1 MPAQIRAAQIRTAV
15 PADAPALAHIQ
26 VDSYRR
32 SYAGIFPPAY
42 LDHFT
47 YEEQIQ
53 DWLDWL
59 AAAAAADSADFLLAA
74 EAPDGQVVGYAL
86 GRPGLTGLPPYDCE
100 LAALHVRGEHQHQG
114 YGLALMQAAVER
126 FRQAGCRS
134 LLLWVLEQNSPARR
148 LYERLGGWLVGR
160 QTIQVGEAGEVSAQ
174 ETAYGWPS
182 LAAFPAPPGPQS
194 VRGVIFDIDGVL
206 TFQGQVYPGAVETI
220 AALRQRGL
228 RLCFLTNSTLKSRA
242 SAAEK
247 LRQRGFCLADE
258 EVITASYAAAQYLRA
273 LQPRSAYVMVEGE
286 GIHEFAEFTHAEQTP
301 EYVVVGDNHSKF
313 DFAHLNQAARLLRQ
327 GAKLIGMSAELLDN
341 STGELDLNVGAWT
354 RLLEAAA
361 RAPAVYLGKPQ
372 RYAFDL
378 ALQRLDLDRRQ
389 VVMVGDRVNT
399 DVQGANA
406 NGLRSVLV
414 QTGEFDPAELEA
426 SPARPDYV
434 IAGIAG
440 LPACLDGLPA

>member
-1 MPAQIRAAQIRTAV
+1 MLAQIRAAQIRTAV
-15 PADAPALAHIQ
+15 LADAPALARIQ

-32 SYAGIFPPAY
+32 SYAGIFSPAY

-47 YEEQIQ
+47 YEEQTQ

-59 AAAAAADSADFLLAA
+59 AANSSDFLLVA
-74 EAPDGQVVGYAL
+74 EDSVGQVVGYAL
-86 GRPGLTGLPPYDCE
+86 GRPGFTGLPPYDCE
-100 LAALHVRGEHQHQG
+100 LAALHVQRERQRQG

-134 LLLWVLEQNSPARR
+134 LLVWVLEQNQLARSW
-148 LYERLGGWLVGR
+148 YERLGGWLVGR
-160 QTIQVGEAGEVSAQ
+160 QTIQVGEAGEGSAQ
-174 ETAYGWPS
+174 EAAYGWPS
-182 LAAFPAPPGPQS
+182 LAAFPAPPGPQP
-194 VRGVIFDIDGVL
+194 VRGGIFDIDGVL

-220 AALRQRGL
+220 AALQKRGL
-228 RLCFLTNSTLKSRA
+228 SLRFLTNSTLKSRA

-247 LRQRGFCLADE
+247 LRQRGFQVSDDE
-258 EVITASYAAAQYLRA
+258 VMTASYGAAQYLRA
-273 LQPRSAYVMVEGE
+273 LQPRSAYVMVEGD
-286 GIHEFAEFTHAEQTP
+286 GIDEFAGFVHDEQAP
-301 EYVVVGDNHSKF
+301 EYIMVGDNHSKF

-327 GAKLIGMSAELLDN
+327 GAKLIGMSAELLDT
-341 STGELDLNVGAWT
+341 STGSLELNVGAWT

-361 RAPAVYLGKPQ
+361 RTPAIYLGKPQ

-378 ALQRLDLDRRQ
+378 ALQSLGLDRRQ
-389 VVMVGDRVNT
+389 VIMVGDRVNT

-426 SPARPDYV
+426 SAAHPDYV
-434 IAGIAG
+434 VASIAG
-440 LPACLDGLPA
+440 LLPCLDGLLA